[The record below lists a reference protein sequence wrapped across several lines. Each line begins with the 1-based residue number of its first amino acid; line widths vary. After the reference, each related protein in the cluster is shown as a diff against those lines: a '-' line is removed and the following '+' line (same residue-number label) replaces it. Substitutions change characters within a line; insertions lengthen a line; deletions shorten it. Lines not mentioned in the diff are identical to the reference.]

1 MYVYIFVFF
10 LCFFFVLAFSK
21 WSGNRSFLRSFGVRL
36 GKIVYKSKKK
46 KIIKNSRKKM
56 LNQKGNLIE
65 KPVTSI
71 SKADGIH
78 RETSLC

>member
-1 MYVYIFVFF
+1 MYVYIYIY
-10 LCFFFVLAFSK
+10 FFFFWLFLSGVEIVHFYEVLVFAWGK
-21 WSGNRSFLRSFGVRL
+21 SFTNQ
-36 GKIVYKSKKK
+36 IK